1 MAHPDLTDI
10 LPQPRNAKSGF
21 RGLLVLLALGNVIA
35 WLWAIAAFHGS
46 PVLLGTALVA
56 YGLGLRHA
64 VDADHI
70 AAIDNVTRKLRQEGH
85 RPHSVG
91 LFFSLGHSSVVVLAT
106 MLLVA
111 GTDAF
116 RTEFEQM
123 REIGGLFGTI
133 VSAGFLF
140 AIAAVNLTVLFG
152 IVRAMRSP
160 ETTPPA
166 STGLLS
172 RWLKPL
178 FRLIGRSWHMYPL
191 GMLFAFGFDTASE
204 IGLLGLSAGEAARG
218 LSVWAIL
225 SLPLLFTAGMSL
237 VDTADGIFMLHA
249 YDWAFAAPKRRLTY
263 NFLVTL
269 LSVIVALLVGTIEL
283 LGIVTSPDADDGVFA
298 QAIDAANQNFTAIGY
313 LIIALFVALW
323 GMSVILSRLRAGRRV
338 TAS

>member
-1 MAHPDLTDI
+1 
-10 LPQPRNAKSGF
+10 
-21 RGLLVLLALGNVIA
+21 LGNVIA
-35 WLWAIAAFHGS
+35 WAWAIAAFRDS
-46 PVLLGTALVA
+46 SVLLGTALVA

-85 RPHSVG
+85 RPHTVG

-106 MLLVA
+106 MVIVA

-116 RTEFEQM
+116 RTKFEQV
-123 REIGGLFGTI
+123 REIGGLFGTL

-140 AIAAVNLTVLFG
+140 AIAAVNLTVLVG
-152 IVRAMRSP
+152 IVRAMRSV
-160 ETTPPA
+160 EATPPSGA
-166 STGLLS
+166 GLLS

-218 LSVWAIL
+218 LSIWAIL

-249 YDWAFAAPKRRLTY
+249 YDWAFTAPKRRLSY

-269 LSVIVALLVGTIEL
+269 LSVIVALVVGTIEF
-283 LGIVTSPDADDGVFA
+283 LGIVTGPGAGDGLFT
-298 QAIDAANQNFTAIGY
+298 QMLDTANRNFTAIGY
-313 LIIALFVALW
+313 LIIGLFVALW
-323 GMSVILSRLRAGRRV
+323 GTSVILSRLRAGRRI
-338 TAS
+338 TIS